1 MDDLPELEI
10 EGNNQALPL
19 ENYNSFT
26 GDIALVEAVRR
37 EGADW
42 AEADLVEFGALMGRA
57 ESIRLGETANR
68 NPPVLHT
75 HDRFGDRI
83 DKVEFH
89 PAWHELLQIG
99 VSGRHHSLPWV
110 EPRVGGHV
118 ARAAFNMLRHQ
129 VDEGAS
135 CPLTMTFAAVPSL
148 RLQPDVAEEWVPRIL
163 STTYDGRAIPAEQK
177 HGVLLGMALT
187 ERQGGSDLRTNR
199 MFADPFRERGPGK
212 EYLLTGDKWFCSAPM
227 SDAFLVLA
235 QTTIGPS
242 CFLAPR
248 WKPDDSQ
255 NGFYFRRLKE
265 KLGNRS
271 NASSELE
278 LRFTS
283 SVLIGEEGRGL
294 SVIME
299 MVRHTRLDCAFGS
312 AATMRRAVAEA
323 LHHCRRRIAFGK
335 RLVDQLLMANVLAD
349 MCLESEAATA
359 LALRLARGFDD
370 STIDPEQARFTRLA
384 TAVGKY
390 WITKRAIGVT
400 AEAME
405 CLGGNG
411 YVEESP
417 MPRLYRDVPLNSIWE
432 GSGNVQ
438 CLDVLRAIKRDRMS
452 LDIYFEEVKQAAGG
466 HVFFDRFIESLE
478 RELTWGILEERNAR
492 RIAGSLALALQAALL
507 IQHAPNFVA
516 DAFCNSRL
524 GQNHQAAIGNLS
536 AATRFSE
543 IIDRARPVK

>member
-1 MDDLPELEI
+1 MEETPELTI
-10 EGNNQALPL
+10 DGANQAPPL

-26 GDIALVEAVRR
+26 ADVPLVEAVRR
-37 EGADW
+37 ENAEW
-42 AEADLVEFGALMGRA
+42 AEADLVEFGAQMGRA
-57 ESIRLGETANR
+57 ETIRLGETANR

-75 HDRFGDRI
+75 HDRFGERI
-83 DKVEFH
+83 DEVEFH

-99 VSGRHHSLPWV
+99 VSGRHHSLPWA

-129 VDEGAS
+129 IDEGAS

-148 RLQPDVAEEWVPRIL
+148 RLQPDVAEDWVPRIL
-163 STTYDGRAIPAEQK
+163 STTYDQRAIPAEHK
-177 HGVLLGMALT
+177 RGVLLGMAMT
-187 ERQGGSDLRTNR
+187 ERQGGSDLRTNALG
-199 MFADPFRERGPGK
+199 ADSAGKPGPGC
-212 EYLLTGDKWFCSAPM
+212 EYFLTGDKWFCSAPM

-235 QTTIGPS
+235 QTVNGLS

-248 WKPDDSQ
+248 WKPDETR
-255 NGFYFRRLKE
+255 NGIFFRRLKD

-271 NASSELE
+271 NASGEAE
-278 LRFTS
+278 FRFAWARM
-283 SVLIGEEGRGL
+283 IGEEGRGL

-323 LHHCRRRIAFGK
+323 VHHCSHRIAFGR
-335 RLVDQLLMANVLAD
+335 RLADQPLMANVLAD

-359 LALRLARGFDD
+359 MALRLARGFDD
-370 STIDPEQARFTRLA
+370 STIDPIQARFTRLA
-384 TAVGKY
+384 TAIGKY

-438 CLDVLRAIKRDRMS
+438 CLDVLRSIKRDRTS
-452 LDIYFEEVKQAAGG
+452 LDIYFDEVKQAAGG
-466 HVFFDRFIESLE
+466 HIFFDLFIESLE

-492 RIAGSLALALQAALL
+492 RITGSLALALQAAIL

-524 GQNHQAAIGNLS
+524 GQNHQAVTGNLS
-536 AATRFSE
+536 AATRFAE
-543 IIDRARPVK
+543 IIERARPVK